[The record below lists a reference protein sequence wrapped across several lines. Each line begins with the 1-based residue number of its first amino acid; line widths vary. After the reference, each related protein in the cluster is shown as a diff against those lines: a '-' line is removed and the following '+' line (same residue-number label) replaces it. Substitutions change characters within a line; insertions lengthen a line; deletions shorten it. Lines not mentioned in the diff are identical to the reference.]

1 VLKKRSLDYT
11 DILEFATQNL
21 ALGVC
26 SKRLKYLGFES
37 ISIVTL
43 SDMRSLM
50 KTVKVGING
59 VGRIGRTILRAYF
72 NQVAKDSNYN
82 FEVVAINNPGD
93 SRPYIHLLKHDSL
106 HGHLKGEFSFNQESR
121 EISYNGRKIKFFS
134 NKNPEE
140 IEWSSVGAQI
150 VIDCTGIFKDKVKL
164 GLHIRGSVKKVI
176 MCAPGKDLDGT
187 FVMGINNNLYD
198 TNKHHIISNASCTT
212 NCLSPIVKVLLENFG
227 IVNGL
232 MTTVHS
238 YTSDQNLLDN
248 AHEDLRR
255 ARAANLSMIP
265 TSTGA
270 AKALGEVIPEVK
282 GKLDGY
288 AVRVPT
294 PDVSMIDLTVVLE
307 KKATK
312 EEINAAMKKAAETHL
327 KGILG
332 YTEEE
337 LVSQDFMGTTES
349 SILDSKLTN
358 VIGNTAKVISWYDNE
373 VGFSNR
379 VIDLANFIGQKL

>member
-1 VLKKRSLDYT
+1 
-11 DILEFATQNL
+11 
-21 ALGVC
+21 
-26 SKRLKYLGFES
+26 
-37 ISIVTL
+37 
-43 SDMRSLM
+43 M

-72 NQVAKDSNYN
+72 NRIQANAN
-82 FEVVAINNPGD
+82 TNIEIVAINNPGD
-93 SRPYIHLLKHDSL
+93 PKPYIHLLKHDSL
-106 HGHLKGEFSFNQESR
+106 HGALKGDFSFDQESR
-121 EISYNGRKIKFFS
+121 TVTYNGRKMKFFS
-134 NKNPEE
+134 EKDPAALP
-140 IEWSSVGAQI
+140 WGSVGAEI
-150 VIDCTGIFKDKVKL
+150 VIDCTGIFKDKAKL
-164 GLHIRGSVKKVI
+164 GLHMKDTVKKVI

-187 FVMGINNNLYD
+187 FVMGINNEKYD
-198 TNKHHIISNASCTT
+198 SSKHHIISNASCTT
-212 NCLSPIVKVLLENFG
+212 NCLAPLVKVLIENFG

-232 MTTVHS
+232 MTTIHS

-248 AHEDLRR
+248 AHDDLRR

-294 PDVSMIDLTVVLE
+294 PDVSLVDLTVVLE
-307 KKATK
+307 KKVTK
-312 EEINAAMKKAAETHL
+312 EEINAAMKKASETNL
-327 KGILG
+327 KGVLA

-337 LVSQDFMGTTES
+337 LVSMDYMGTTES
-349 SILDSKLTN
+349 SIFDSKLTN
-358 VIGNTAKVISWYDNE
+358 VIGNTAKIVSWYDNE

-379 VIDLANFIGQKL
+379 VLDLSIYIGQKL

>member
-1 VLKKRSLDYT
+1 
-11 DILEFATQNL
+11 
-21 ALGVC
+21 
-26 SKRLKYLGFES
+26 
-37 ISIVTL
+37 
-43 SDMRSLM
+43 M
-50 KTVKVGING
+50 KSVKIGING
-59 VGRIGRTILRAYF
+59 VGRIGRTILRSYF
-72 NQVAKDSNYN
+72 NRVAKDANTHI
-82 FEVVAINNPGD
+82 EIVAINNPGEP
-93 SRPYIHLLKHDSL
+93 RPYIHLLKHDSL
-106 HGHLKGEFSFNQESR
+106 HGKLQGDFKFDAEAR
-121 EISYNGRKIKFFS
+121 EISYNGRKIKFF
-134 NKNPEE
+134 NYKNPEE
-140 IEWSSVGAQI
+140 IDWSSVGAQ
-150 VIDCTGIFKDKVKL
+150 VVVDCTGIFKDKAKL
-164 GLHIRGSVKKVI
+164 GLHMRGTVKKVI

-187 FVMGINNNLYD
+187 FVMGINNEKYD
-198 TNKHHIISNASCTT
+198 SSQHHIISNASCTT
-212 NCLSPIVKVLLENFG
+212 NCLAPLVKVLIENFG
-227 IVNGL
+227 ITNGL

-294 PDVSMIDLTVVLE
+294 PDVSMVDLTVILE

-312 EEINAAMKKAAETHL
+312 DEINAAMKKASETHL

-349 SILDSKLTN
+349 SIFDSKLTN
-358 VIGNTAKVISWYDNE
+358 VIGNTAKIVSWYDNE

-379 VIDLANFIGQKL
+379 VIDLAHFIGQKL

>member
-1 VLKKRSLDYT
+1 
-11 DILEFATQNL
+11 
-21 ALGVC
+21 
-26 SKRLKYLGFES
+26 
-37 ISIVTL
+37 
-43 SDMRSLM
+43 M
-50 KTVKVGING
+50 KTVKIGVNG

-72 NQVAKDSNYN
+72 DKVAQDAKVNI
-82 FEVVAINNPGD
+82 EIVAVNNPGEPK
-93 SRPYIHLLKHDSL
+93 PYIHLMRYDSL
-106 HGHLKGEFSFNQESR
+106 HGKLKGDFSFDNEAR
-121 EISYNGRKIKFFS
+121 EISYNGRKIKFF
-134 NKNPEE
+134 NHRNPEE
-140 IEWSSVGAQI
+140 IPWSSVGTQI
-150 VIDCTGIFKDKVKL
+150 VVDCTGIFKDKAKL
-164 GLHIRGSVKKVI
+164 GLHMRETVKKVI

-187 FVMGINNNLYD
+187 FVMGINNNEYD
-198 TNKHHIISNASCTT
+198 SSKHHIISNASCTT
-212 NCLSPIVKVLLENFG
+212 NCLSPLVKVLLENFG

-248 AHEDLRR
+248 AHDDLRR

-270 AKALGEVIPEVK
+270 AKALGDVIPAVK

-294 PDVSMIDLTVVLE
+294 PDVSMVDLTVVLE

-312 EEINAAMKKAAETHL
+312 EEINAAMKKASENEL

-337 LVSQDFMGTTES
+337 LVSQDYMGSTES
-349 SILDSKLTN
+349 SFLDAKLTN
-358 VIGNTAKVISWYDNE
+358 VIGNTAKIVSWYDNE

>member
-1 VLKKRSLDYT
+1 
-11 DILEFATQNL
+11 
-21 ALGVC
+21 
-26 SKRLKYLGFES
+26 
-37 ISIVTL
+37 
-43 SDMRSLM
+43 M
-50 KTVKVGING
+50 KNVKVGING

-72 NQVAKDSNYN
+72 AKVAKNLDTNI
-82 FEVVAINNPGD
+82 EIVAINNPGEAK
-93 SRPYIHLLKHDSL
+93 PYIHLMKYDSI
-106 HGHLKGEFSFNQESR
+106 HGKLEGDFNFNTESS
-121 EISYNGRKIKFFS
+121 EITYQAKKIKFFS
-134 NKNPEE
+134 TRNPEE
-140 IEWSSVGAQI
+140 IDWSAYGVQV
-150 VIDCTGIFKDKVKL
+150 VIDCTGIFKDKAKL

-187 FVMGINNNLYD
+187 FVMGINNEKYD
-198 TNKHHIISNASCTT
+198 NAKHHIISNASCTT
-212 NCLSPIVKVLLENFG
+212 NCLAPVVKVLHENFG
-227 IVNGL
+227 IINGL
-232 MTTVHS
+232 MTTVHA

-248 AHEDLRR
+248 AHDDLRR
-255 ARAANLSMIP
+255 ARSAALSMIP

-270 AKALGEVIPEVK
+270 AKALGEVIPEML

-294 PDVSMIDLTVVLE
+294 PDVSMVDLTVNLE

-312 EEINAAMKKAAETHL
+312 AEINEAMKKASLGSL

-337 LVSQDFMGTTES
+337 LVSMDYVGATES
-349 SILDSKLTN
+349 SYFDSKLTN
-358 VIGNTAKVISWYDNE
+358 VTGNMVKIVSWYDNE

>member
-1 VLKKRSLDYT
+1 
-11 DILEFATQNL
+11 
-21 ALGVC
+21 
-26 SKRLKYLGFES
+26 
-37 ISIVTL
+37 
-43 SDMRSLM
+43 M

-72 NQVAKDSNYN
+72 ARVAKDANYN
-82 FEVVAINNPGD
+82 FEIVAVNNPGEPK
-93 SRPYIHLLKHDSL
+93 PYVHLLKHDSL
-106 HGHLKGEFSFNQESR
+106 HGKLQGDFAFDNDKR

-134 NKNPEE
+134 SRNPEE
-140 IEWSSVGAQI
+140 LDWSSVGAQI
-150 VIDCTGIFKDKVKL
+150 VIDCTGIFKDKAKL
-164 GLHIRGSVKKVI
+164 GAHMRGTVKKVI

-187 FVMGINNNLYD
+187 FVMGINNEQYD

-212 NCLSPIVKVLLENFG
+212 NCLAPLVKVLIENFG

-294 PDVSMIDLTVVLE
+294 PDVSMVDLTVVLE

-312 EEINAAMKKAAETHL
+312 EEINEAMKKASETNL

-332 YTEEE
+332 FTSEE

-349 SILDSKLTN
+349 SIIDSKLTN
-358 VIGNTAKVISWYDNE
+358 VIGNTAKIVSWYDNE

-379 VIDLANFIGQKL
+379 VVDLANFIGQKL